1 MAPSIPEMSSADAE
15 FLNQLL
21 VASHCKDRKIWGQD
35 LALPLLK
42 HVTSALPTDLVLD
55 FLPSDTNMMA
65 QML

>member
-1 MAPSIPEMSSADAE
+1 MAPSIPEMSSASAE

-21 VASHCKDRKIWGQD
+21 VASHCKDRKTLGQD

-42 HVTSALPTDLVLD
+42 HVTSALPTDLGLH
-55 FLPSDTNMMA
+55 FLSSDTNMMV